1 MTTITDAERRS
12 RLAHRHRL
20 APGSEAPSL
29 TDAARSVVALHS
41 SDPVTVYLG
50 ARRRMADASVGAV
63 ERALYEERSVV
74 RHHAMRR
81 TLWVMPRELVPVA
94 HAAATVALVGPERR
108 RTARWLVDSD
118 VVTDEADAA
127 SWIDAGVAE
136 LDAELRRR
144 GEATTRE
151 LGGALPHLTVPLV
164 TAGGAAALGAIAA
177 HTRLLTLMGF
187 MGIASRARPTGS
199 WINGQYRWAPT
210 AAWMG
215 SDIPIL
221 DPAAARASLAS
232 EYLRSFGPATS
243 TDLQWWA
250 GWTKGATSV
259 ALSAVDAEPC
269 VLDDGSP
276 AWVMRGDTRASEPT
290 GPWVALLP
298 SLDPT
303 AMGWKQRAWYLD
315 HRSVSELFDANGN
328 AGPTVW
334 ADGRVVGGWAQRRN
348 GDIAVGLSAPIT
360 ERQRRLL
367 DVEIDRVRTFIGDT
381 RFSVRFPSPLS
392 RRLAS

>member
-1 MTTITDAERRS
+1 MTTITDAERRA

-20 APGSEAPSL
+20 APGSETPSL

-41 SDPVTVYLG
+41 SDPVTVYLS
-50 ARRRMADASVGAV
+50 ACRRMADASVDAV
-63 ERALYEERSVV
+63 ERALYEERSAV

-81 TLWVMPRELVPVA
+81 TLWVMPPELMPVA
-94 HAAATVALVGPERR
+94 HAAATIALVEPERR

-118 VVTDEADAA
+118 VVADDADAV

-151 LGGALPHLTVPLV
+151 LGSALPHLAAPL
-164 TAGGAAALGAIAA
+164 TPAAGASTGTIAA

-187 MGIASRARPTGS
+187 MGIAVRARPTGS

-215 SDIPIL
+215 ADVPTL
-221 DPAAARASLAS
+221 DPAAARASLAL
-232 EYLRSFGPATS
+232 EYLQSFGPATS

-250 GWTKGATSV
+250 GWTKGATRA
-259 ALSAVDAEPC
+259 ALSAVGAEPC
-269 VLDDGSP
+269 SLDDGSA
-276 AWVMRGDTRASEPT
+276 AWVAPGDARHSEPT
-290 GPWVALLP
+290 RPWVALLP

-315 HRSVSELFDANGN
+315 HRSVGELFDANGN

-348 GDIAVGLSAPIT
+348 GDVAVGLSAPISPLH
-360 ERQRRLL
+360 QRLL
-367 DVEIDRVRTFIGDT
+367 DVEIERVRTLVGDT

-392 RRLAS
+392 RRLTS